1 MTADCDMH
9 LAHALAHASLWAY
22 RLISAVHA
30 MACASFYE
38 SMRNSSACCACACS
52 GSHKLLFTSHRIIH
66 RQDHRLLT
74 SCCFPM
80 QPEPEKGFINLTA
93 FYVVPNGPQRSSVFF
108 NGYLAESG
116 LKNMPLA
123 FKLVSQLRPK
133 WAAHLFV
140 HNVFDGDSKI
150 LRKCPLPVIFK
161 CLDLGANIC
170 LAFGVLLRS
179 TSCPPTRTCVM
190 YAGL

>member
-1 MTADCDMH
+1 
-9 LAHALAHASLWAY
+9 
-22 RLISAVHA
+22 
-30 MACASFYE
+30 
-38 SMRNSSACCACACS
+38 MRESSACCACACS
-52 GSHKLLFTSHRIIH
+52 RSHKLRIIY

-74 SCCFPM
+74 SGYFSM

-108 NGYLAESG
+108 NGYFTESG

-150 LRKCPLPVIFK
+150 LRKCPLPRVFS
-161 CLDLGANIC
+161 CLDLSATIC

-179 TSCPPTRTCVM
+179 TSCPHTHTCASCTPACDEDCHHLLG
-190 YAGL
+190 YIACEGCCGGSL